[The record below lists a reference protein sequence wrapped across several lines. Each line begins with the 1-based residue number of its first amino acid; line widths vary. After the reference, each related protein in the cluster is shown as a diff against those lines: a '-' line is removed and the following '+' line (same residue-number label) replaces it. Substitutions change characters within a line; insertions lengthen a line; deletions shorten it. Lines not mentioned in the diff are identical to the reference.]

1 MVEIGQ
7 ISIACFPSYTMAKA
21 MMSVRL
27 QITMEYLGA
36 LQRYRLLEI
45 FLRVNGEI
53 VELIAPG
60 ILVNTTKYI
69 ATYAFYSTT
78 PQHTLM
84 LS

>member
-1 MVEIGQ
+1 
-7 ISIACFPSYTMAKA
+7 MAKA

-53 VELIAPG
+53 VELIARES
-60 ILVNTTKYI
+60 LVNTTKYI
-69 ATYAFYSTT
+69 VTNAFYF
-78 PQHTLM
+78 
-84 LS
+84 